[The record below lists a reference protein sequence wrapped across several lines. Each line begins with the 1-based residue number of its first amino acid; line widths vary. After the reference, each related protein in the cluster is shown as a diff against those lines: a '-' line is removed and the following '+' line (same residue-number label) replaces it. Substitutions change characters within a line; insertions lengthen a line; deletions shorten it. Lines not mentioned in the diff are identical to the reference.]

1 MIDQKNHA
9 PRRYFVDGQGH
20 RVLIGLSLA
29 ETAEF
34 EALDLSPIEP
44 SAAPAGVGLTVA
56 SLRAE
61 DTRWAELYA
70 KHEEAWRSWIAQ
82 SRAEQAQDLAFVNH
96 A

>member
-1 MIDQKNHA
+1 MIDQKTHA
-9 PRRYFVDGQGH
+9 PRRYFVDGQGQ

-34 EALDLSPIEP
+34 EALDLSPMAT
-44 SAAPAGVGLTVA
+44 SAAPDGGGSSAG

-61 DTRWAELYA
+61 DTRWIELYS
-70 KHEEAWRSWIAQ
+70 KHEQAWRNWIAQ